1 MINFG
6 LLLLIRLQ
14 KRRAVWRLAG
24 DIRGEGAAIL
34 LRLWLALGWPDHA
47 STHPGAGLPYG
58 VGALPLVHDGFLIF
72 ICIGLSRR
80 PELAC
85 RSRC

>member
-1 MINFG
+1 VVNFAFS
-6 LLLLIRLQ
+6 LLILHQ

-47 STHPGAGLPYG
+47 AANPRAGLPYG
-58 VGALPLVHDGFLIF
+58 VGAFLLVVDGFLTVMYRAIKAF
-72 ICIGLSRR
+72 
-80 PELAC
+80 
-85 RSRC
+85 